1 MQESIKAGKVVTLP
15 SASTIADGTAVKT
28 PGSKI
33 FPYVKKNVF
42 VIPQEATFEI
52 QDRVYVY
59 KVNSEGKAE
68 SAQVTV
74 FPLNNGKEYIVED
87 GLQQGETI
95 VAEGAGLIQENTQVA
110 TSPVG
115 RQ

>member
-1 MQESIKAGKVVTLP
+1 MSRKMFLSFLRKQHSKY
-15 SASTIADGTAVKT
+15 KT
-28 PGSKI
+28 
-33 FPYVKKNVF
+33 
-42 VIPQEATFEI
+42 EI
-52 QDRVYVY
+52 YVY

>member
-1 MQESIKAGKVVTLP
+1 MRNG
-15 SASTIADGTAVKT
+15 STATI
-28 PGSKI
+28 I